1 MAKKLVLQ
9 WLLRLVL
16 LGNLFLAACG
26 SETTPSTVPA
36 PVSGTV
42 SSASA
47 TTTGQTPNAKI
58 NPLVTASQLVT
69 TPKSGGTLRVGFNLE
84 PDSLDPA
91 KTATAGGFF
100 IEYIYARLVHSGTDK
115 LPHPWLAES
124 WQNSE
129 DGKTITFK
137 LRPGLKFHDGTAV
150 DAAAV
155 KFSFDRILDPKT
167 ASPVKAQFGPLQTVE
182 VIDSLTVAFKFTQP
196 FPSFFTNAGLYSAG
210 IVSPTAVA
218 KYGEGF
224 GRNPVGAGPFVFKS
238 WKPGQELVLGRYAEY
253 QNFRQDAT
261 NKGPVYLDELNFKI
275 IPQLETQV
283 AALQTGSIDLIGNV
297 SPQDVRRLNQDKN
310 LVVQPVKE
318 TILVAQLE
326 FANKA
331 PFNADISLRQAVAY
345 ALDKQLIL
353 DKAFDGYGILN
364 PNPLGISVAGWDESA
379 KGYAY
384 DPAKAKSLLA
394 AAGWK
399 AGSNG
404 ILEKDGKP
412 ANFTLLTPNAGI
424 LKTSAEIIAANLK
437 DVGIEIKIKTVD
449 PPSFLA
455 TAKAGDYELLFTS
468 TGWYD
473 AFFFSIHFKT
483 PGWNGQFNDPKLDAL
498 ITKLDATLDSNQRL
512 DLTKQIQEYINS
524 QALVIPVLSRW
535 SGVAFNKKVQG
546 VKTDTLGNPLYN
558 EVWLS

>member
-1 MAKKLVLQ
+1 MASKLKSG
-9 WLLRLVL
+9 RLVL
-16 LGNLFLAACG
+16 LVLLVNLFLAACG
-26 SETTPSTVPA
+26 TETTPANV

-42 SSASA
+42 SNNATSTTGQASA
-47 TTTGQTPNAKI
+47 TTATAIATPQAK
-58 NPLVTASQLVT
+58 VSA
-69 TPKSGGTLRVGFNLE
+69 KSGGTLKVGFIAE

-91 KTATAGGFF
+91 KTATTGGFF
-100 IEYIYARLVHSGTDK
+100 IEYIYARLVHTGTDK

-124 WQNSE
+124 WQNSG

-137 LRPGLKFHDGTAV
+137 LRPNLKFQDGTTL

-182 VIDSLTVAFKFTQP
+182 VVDPLTVAFKFAQP

-218 KYGEGF
+218 KYAENF
-224 GRNPVGAGPFVFKS
+224 GRNPVGAGPFSFKG
-238 WKPGQELVLGRYAEY
+238 WKSGQELVLSRYTDY
-253 QNFRQDAT
+253 KNFRQDAT
-261 NKGPVYLDELNFKI
+261 NLGPAYLDELDFKI

-283 AALQTGSIDLIGNV
+283 AALQTGAIDLIGTL
-297 SPQDVRRLNQDKN
+297 SPQDVRRLSQDKN

-318 TILVAQLE
+318 TIVVSQLE

-331 PFNADISLRQAVAY
+331 PFNTEVSLRQAVAY

-353 DKAFDGYGILN
+353 DEAFDGYGVLN

-384 DPAKAKSLLA
+384 DLAKARSLLA

-399 AGSNG
+399 TGANG

-412 ANFTLLTPNAGI
+412 ASYTILTTNVDF

-455 TAKAGDYELLFTS
+455 ASKAADYELLFTS

-483 PGWNGQFNDPKLDAL
+483 PGWNGQFNDAKLDDL
-498 ITKLDATLDSNQRL
+498 ITKLDTTLDPTQRL
-512 DLTKQIQEYINS
+512 DLTKQIQQYINS
-524 QALVIPVLSRW
+524 QALVVPVLSRW
-535 SGVAFNKKVQG
+535 SGVVFNKKVQG
-546 VKTDTLGNPLYN
+546 FKTDMLGNPLYN